1 MPRKGDTQAAS
12 RASAAYTSHAAARH
26 KKSIESVTAA
36 AKRKKIKDAAAQRK
50 ASIEATKELMSD
62 PDVAESLERSEEDL
76 KAGRMKS
83 WSQVKSEL

>member
-1 MPRKGDTQAAS
+1 MARKGDTRTAK
-12 RASAAYTSHAAARH
+12 RAAANYTTDTAVRGKKPKNAAIH
-26 KKSIESVTAA
+26 GKKSMGAA
-36 AKRKKIKDAAAQRK
+36 VHSK

-62 PDVAESLERSEEDL
+62 PDIVESLERSEADL